1 MSSLTM
7 FAKIFRRCKDEPGS
21 VSSSSK
27 LQQAFERLEKKEI
40 ILQEKIALEIERAK
54 EFTKAKNRP
63 AALQCLM
70 RKKFYEEQIEHLG
83 SFQMLIHDKEQ
94 KLQKKSS
101 IIGGQRE
108 QITSNVNGK
117 LGKSSIRTTLDSAL

>member
-1 MSSLTM
+1 M
-7 FAKIFRRCKDEPGS
+7 FAKIFRRCKEDSSS

-27 LQQAFERLEKKEI
+27 LQQAFEKLEKKEI
-40 ILQEKIALEIERAK
+40 ILQEKIAVEIERAK

-63 AALQCLM
+63 AALQCLV

-94 KLQKKSS
+94 MLQKKSS
-101 IIGGQRE
+101 VNGSQLQR
-108 QITSNVNGK
+108 ITRNVNRNFENNNIRAT
-117 LGKSSIRTTLDSAL
+117 LHATLNSS